1 MPMEKTSHTQRRT
14 RRLEVTLVIVV
25 WLVVFAYPLL
35 TMSGRVIDDD
45 GGTGFEWEYVFTS
58 WGKTLPF
65 FVVFLLN
72 QFILIPRLFQPGRM
86 RAYVLAVAVTT
97 IAFFFCAQALD
108 RPRREA
114 IQRHTEWVKQKE
126 ARRAAKEGNATRD
139 SSTRSKRFRRM
150 PPPGGYWGVAV
161 METLMAVMLMGCGLA
176 AQLCINQYVS
186 KKRIEELE
194 KYRLR
199 QELARLKAQISPH
212 FFMNM
217 LNNIHGMVEIDPEKA
232 QEMIIEMSNL
242 LRYVTYEASKA
253 DIALEKELNFIED
266 YISLMRSRISSEKVS
281 INTSFPDNTA
291 GVKVPTMIFITFIEN
306 SFKHGIS
313 YRHHTDINI
322 EIHLHKDR
330 LTFVCSNTL
339 PTPEQSS
346 ESKPENGGVGLR
358 NVRNRLELLFGYD
371 FLLTTGPADGKY
383 QVMLNIPLK

>member
-1 MPMEKTSHTQRRT
+1 MENTADTQRRT
-14 RRLEVTLVIVV
+14 RRLEVTLVIVI

-35 TMSGRVIDDD
+35 TMSGRVIDDE
-45 GGTGFEWEYVFTS
+45 GGTGFEWDYVIAS
-58 WGKTLPF
+58 WTKTLPF
-65 FVVFLLN
+65 FLVFLLN
-72 QFILIPRLFQPGRM
+72 QFILIPRLFQRGRI
-86 RAYVLAVAVTT
+86 RACVAAVTVT
-97 IAFFFCAQALD
+97 TVAFFFCAQVLD
-108 RPRREA
+108 QPRREA
-114 IQRHTEWVKQKE
+114 MQRHTEWLKKKE
-126 ARRAAKEGNATRD
+126 ARRVAKEGKPIGENDNRE
-139 SSTRSKRFRRM
+139 KRFRRM

-161 METLMAVMLMGCGLA
+161 METVMAIMLMGCGLA

-253 DIALEKELNFIED
+253 DIALEKELCFIED
-266 YISLMRSRISSEKVS
+266 YISLMRSRMSAEKVT
-281 INTSFPDNTA
+281 ITTSFPDKTE

-306 SFKHGIS
+306 AFKHGIS
-313 YRHHTDINI
+313 YRHHNDIDI
-322 EIHLHKDR
+322 EIHLLEDR
-330 LTFVCSNTL
+330 LTFACSNTL
-339 PTPEQSS
+339 PTFESES
-346 ESKPENGGVGLR
+346 ESKKENGGVGLR
-358 NVRNRLELLFGYD
+358 NVRHRLELLYGSD

>member
-1 MPMEKTSHTQRRT
+1 MEKANDTQRRT

-35 TMSGRVIDDD
+35 TISGRAIDDNV
-45 GGTGFEWEYVFTS
+45 GSGFDWEYVFTS

-65 FVVFLLN
+65 FIVFLLN
-72 QFILIPRLFQPGRM
+72 QFVLIPRLFQRGRT
-86 RAYVLAVAVTT
+86 RAYALAVTITT
-97 IAFFFCAQALD
+97 VAFFFCAQALD
-108 RPRREA
+108 QPRREA
-114 IQRHTEWVKQKE
+114 MQRHTEWLKQKE
-126 ARRAAKEGNATRD
+126 ARRAAKEGTPNRD
-139 SSTRSKRFRRM
+139 NSNRNKRFRRM

-217 LNNIHGMVEIDPEKA
+217 LNNIHGMVEINPEKA

-266 YISLMRSRISSEKVS
+266 YISLMRSRISAEKVT
-281 INTSFPDNTA
+281 ITTSFPDNTT

-306 SFKHGIS
+306 VFKHGIS
-313 YRHHTDINI
+313 YRHHTDIDI
-322 EIHLHKDR
+322 EIHLLEGR
-330 LTFVCSNTL
+330 LTFACSNTL
-339 PTPEQSS
+339 PEATS
-346 ESKPENGGVGLR
+346 ENKPANGGVGLR
-358 NVRNRLELLFGYD
+358 NVRNRLELLYGSD

>member
-1 MPMEKTSHTQRRT
+1 MEKPADTQRRT

-35 TMSGRVIDDD
+35 TMSGRAIDDD
-45 GGTGFEWEYVFTS
+45 GGTAFEWEYVFTS
-58 WGKTLPF
+58 WGKILPF

-72 QFILIPRLFQPGRM
+72 QFVLIPRLFQRGRT

-114 IQRHTEWVKQKE
+114 MQRHTEWVKQKE
-126 ARRAAKEGNATRD
+126 AKRAAEGGNTNRD
-139 SSTRSKRFRRM
+139 NNNKNKRFRRM

-253 DIALEKELNFIED
+253 DIALEKELRFIED
-266 YISLMRSRISSEKVS
+266 YISLMRSRMPAEKVT
-281 INTSFPDNTA
+281 ITTSFPDNTT

-306 SFKHGIS
+306 VFKHGIS
-313 YRHHTDINI
+313 YRHHTDIDI
-322 EIHLHKDR
+322 EIHLHDER
-330 LTFVCSNTL
+330 LSFACTNTL
-339 PTPEQSS
+339 PAPEG
-346 ESKPENGGVGLR
+346 EHENAAGKGGVGLR
-358 NVRNRLELLFGYD
+358 NVRHRLELLYGND
-371 FLLTTGPADGKY
+371 FLLTTGPAEGKY